1 MKRIRPSLLA
11 FLLASG
17 ALAAAPLTRLPE
29 VAEAWQRTGVRPGIP
44 EYARIVPVTLSTDPA
59 GAGENAV
66 VLQRAIDEAP
76 LGSVLQLAS
85 GVFPLAGEITL
96 RTGRVL
102 RGSGSDATTL
112 RFAPLAAAYR
122 GYVNFHGTHGRGT
135 AITGGLT
142 QGSTR
147 IEVADNYGIPVG
159 AAIMLTQLNDPRW
172 MATDNPADWDQ
183 PWADRA
189 VGQMVRVV
197 GRSHQVFELDEPVR
211 YHDYH
216 ADHEPRYY
224 VLTGRVEYAG
234 VEDLALEIEPDA
246 EGAGRF
252 TVQFNLAENCWMRR
266 VVSRGAQRGHVN
278 LMHARDVE
286 IRENR
291 FEGAHRPGP
300 GRGLGVD
307 LALRSS
313 QCLVVANT
321 FEGLRHA
328 LLVQTGAN
336 GNVIAANRVRAS
348 FPGAPDVALRGHW
361 TYLNLVEGN
370 DVGSI
375 DVGGYW
381 GPAGEGTTLHRNR
394 VGSGGIAVRD
404 RSFRTNVVGNVLAGG
419 GTVLVDPRAI
429 DAFVHGDGMQMN
441 SQSEYGMPPSWPS
454 SLYLMQ
460 GEPTR

>member
-1 MKRIRPSLLA
+1 MKHILSALLVP
-11 FLLASG
+11 FV
-17 ALAAAPLTRLPE
+17 APLLCAAGPVGPLPA
-29 VAEAWQRTGVRPGIP
+29 VADAWQRVGVRPGIP
-44 EYARIVPVTLSTDPA
+44 DYAGRVTADLSADPA
-59 GAGENAV
+59 DGASNARA
-66 VLQRAIDEAP
+66 LQRVIDEAP
-76 LGSVLQLAS
+76 LGTVVQVPP
-85 GVFPLAGEITL
+85 GFFHVAGEISL

-102 RGSGSDATTL
+102 RGAGAGMTTL
-112 RFAPLAAAYR
+112 HFANLPAAYR
-122 GYVNFHGTHGRGT
+122 GYLNFHGMHGRGT
-135 AITGGLT
+135 AITGGLA

-172 MATDNPADWDQ
+172 MATNNPADWDQ

-197 GRSHQVFELDEPVR
+197 ARSHQVFEIDEPVR
-211 YHDYH
+211 YHDYR
-216 ADHEPRYY
+216 ADREPRYY

-234 VEDLALEIEPDA
+234 VEDLSLEVEPDA

-252 TVQFNLAENCWMRR
+252 TVQFNLAENCWLRG
-266 VVSRGAQRGHVN
+266 VVSRGTQRGHVN
-278 LMHARDVE
+278 LMHAREVE
-286 IRENR
+286 VRDNR

-313 QCLVVANT
+313 QCLIAANT
-321 FEGLRHA
+321 FDGLRHA

-336 GNVIAANRVRAS
+336 GNVVAANTVRTAVS
-348 FPGAPDVALRGHW
+348 GTPDIAIRGHW

-381 GPAGEGTTLHRNR
+381 GPAGEGTTLYRNR
-394 VGSGGIAVRD
+394 VGRGGISIND
-404 RSFRTNVVGNVLAGG
+404 RSYRTLVVGNTLASDADVAVDTFARETFVADNRVLTSPDRMRESNAGWPASLWRSAEG
-419 GTVLVDPRAI
+419 
-429 DAFVHGDGMQMN
+429 
-441 SQSEYGMPPSWPS
+441 SQ
-454 SLYLMQ
+454 
-460 GEPTR
+460 